1 MYRANLD
8 HWEYGIDTGQE
19 VLAPTW
25 EQLKALILELDED
38 KQTLVTYGDEE
49 AGDYMAVGGGN
60 GRYICYLS
68 YDDEEKIFMLV
79 DENVSPDSSEEVE
92 LVTGGQRGRFHRR
105 ECVSLPAVLMA
116 AEAYYRTHA
125 PDAGLCWQE

>member
-8 HWEYGIDTGQE
+8 HWEYGIDIGQE

-49 AGDYMAVGGGN
+49 AGDYMAVGG
-60 GRYICYLS
+60 RERTVHL
-68 YDDEEKIFMLV
+68 LPV
-79 DENVSPDSSEEVE
+79 
-92 LVTGGQRGRFHRR
+92 LRRRGKDIYTCR
-105 ECVSLPAVLMA
+105 
-116 AEAYYRTHA
+116 
-125 PDAGLCWQE
+125 

>member
-8 HWEYGIDTGQE
+8 HWEYRIDTGQE

-49 AGDYMAVGGGN
+49 
-60 GRYICYLS
+60 
-68 YDDEEKIFMLV
+68 KIFILV
-79 DENVSPDSSEEVE
+79 DETVSPDSSEEVE
-92 LVTGGQRGRFHRR
+92 LVTRGQRGRFHRR
-105 ECVSLPAVLMA
+105 ECVFLPAVLTA
-116 AEAYYRTHA
+116 AETYYRTHA

>member
-1 MYRANLD
+1 MYRAYLD

-105 ECVSLPAVLMA
+105 EGVSLPAVLPA
-116 AEAYYRTHA
+116 AETYYRTHA